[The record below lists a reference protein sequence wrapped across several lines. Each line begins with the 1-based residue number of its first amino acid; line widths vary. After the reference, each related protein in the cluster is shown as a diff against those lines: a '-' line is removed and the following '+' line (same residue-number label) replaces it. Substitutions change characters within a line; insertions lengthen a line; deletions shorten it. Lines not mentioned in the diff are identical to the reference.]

1 MADLVEKPS
10 SPLDAPPAS
19 PGRPAPAAQICLP
32 SSLTLISSD
41 GHALSVDP
49 LLLAGSS
56 KVFADMLT
64 GSKLSGGSCDVT
76 ETKVRLEHFLSV
88 LQGGRLPL
96 DFQGGLDEGVW
107 LDLYRMGDKYD
118 CAVLQTLLLL
128 EAKQVVETSP
138 IFAYAAG
145 KLLGDPALAYAAAQR
160 TVTLG
165 NSVLDPGQAGCT
177 FKALPRIDRL
187 LLERFQAAVPELMRI
202 SLDRARPR
210 FCTGCGR
217 GRDQPDN
224 PGYQVQRIWDAAAKS
239 TLCDSKGQHPWTSPL
254 TRMWSYENDIEDDV
268 RFCCKTFIDQRIDRA
283 EKDYEAFQ
291 TTRLGVDALIL

>member
-128 EAKQVVETSP
+128 EAK
-138 IFAYAAG
+138 
-145 KLLGDPALAYAAAQR
+145 
-160 TVTLG
+160 
-165 NSVLDPGQAGCT
+165 
-177 FKALPRIDRL
+177 
-187 LLERFQAAVPELMRI
+187 
-202 SLDRARPR
+202 
-210 FCTGCGR
+210 
-217 GRDQPDN
+217 
-224 PGYQVQRIWDAAAKS
+224 
-239 TLCDSKGQHPWTSPL
+239 
-254 TRMWSYENDIEDDV
+254 
-268 RFCCKTFIDQRIDRA
+268 
-283 EKDYEAFQ
+283 
-291 TTRLGVDALIL
+291 